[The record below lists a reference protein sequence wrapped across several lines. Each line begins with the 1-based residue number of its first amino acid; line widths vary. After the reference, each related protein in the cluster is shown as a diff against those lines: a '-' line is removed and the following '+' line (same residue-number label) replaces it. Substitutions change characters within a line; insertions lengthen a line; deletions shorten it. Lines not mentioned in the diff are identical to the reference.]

1 MLKYIKEILKVALP
15 AVGEMVLY
23 MLIWFFDTMMV
34 GNYGGQLGVSAVAL
48 SSELLYTFINILMG
62 MGLSIAL
69 TSIIAR
75 TMGNKNISL
84 AQNYANQGIKI
95 GILISFIVTSTFFIF
110 AENILSAANA
120 EKEILNK
127 NISLAQN
134 YANQGI
140 KIGILI
146 SFIVTSTFFIFAEN
160 ILSAANAEKEILAT
174 SAAYMRICCSG
185 MFFYMC
191 ANMLNGIFRGCKD
204 TKTPLYGAV
213 IMNIVNLSFDYL
225 LIFGKFGFPE
235 LGIRGAAAA
244 TAGAQILYF
253 LFIFSQRKKLP
264 FKISLFEKINFRE
277 MKDLIKLAVPS
288 AMQEGAYSISRLLGV
303 LMVMRLGSLSFS
315 ANQIAVTIESIS
327 FMPGWGFAIA
337 CTALVGHSIGGRN
350 FRQAKNYANAS
361 AFISAVV
368 MGFFSLIFLLFS
380 EELIS
385 MFIKKDDIGGR
396 NFRQAKN
403 YANASAFISAVV
415 MGFFSLIFLLFSEEL
430 ISMFIKKDE
439 IEVIKLGSMCLMIG
453 AAQQIP
459 MAVDMVLA
467 GALKGSGDT
476 KTPFNIAF
484 ICNWGIRLPLMFYF
498 IYMKKMP
505 ITYFWIITVI
515 QWFIESGILIY
526 KYRKKFNNWGIRLP
540 LMFYFIYMKKMPIT
554 YFWII
559 TVIQW
564 FIESGILI
572 YKYRKKFKK
581 MIQKNK

>member
-23 MLIWFFDTMMV
+23 MLIWVFDTMMV

-75 TMGNKNISL
+75 TMG
-84 AQNYANQGIKI
+84 
-95 GILISFIVTSTFFIF
+95 
-110 AENILSAANA
+110 
-120 EKEILNK
+120 NK

-264 FKISLFEKINFRE
+264 
-277 MKDLIKLAVPS
+277 S

-337 CTALVGHSIGGRN
+337 CTALVGHS
-350 FRQAKNYANAS
+350 
-361 AFISAVV
+361 
-368 MGFFSLIFLLFS
+368 
-380 EELIS
+380 
-385 MFIKKDDIGGR
+385 IGGR

-526 KYRKKFNNWGIRLP
+526 KYRKKF
-540 LMFYFIYMKKMPIT
+540 KA
-554 YFWII
+554 
-559 TVIQW
+559 V
-564 FIESGILI
+564 
-572 YKYRKKFKK
+572 
-581 MIQKNK
+581 IQKNIL

>member
-23 MLIWFFDTMMV
+23 MLIWVFDTMMV

-75 TMGNKNISL
+75 AMGNKNISL

-120 EKEILNK
+120 EKEILT
-127 NISLAQN
+127 
-134 YANQGI
+134 
-140 KIGILI
+140 
-146 SFIVTSTFFIFAEN
+146 TST
-160 ILSAANAEKEILAT
+160 
-174 SAAYMRICCSG
+174 AYMRICCSG

-235 LGIRGAAAA
+235 LGIRGAASA

-264 FKISLFEKINFRE
+264 FKISLSEKINLRE
-277 MKDLIKLAVPS
+277 MKELTKLAVPS

-337 CTALVGHSIGGRN
+337 CTALVGHSIGERN

-368 MGFFSLIFLLFS
+368 MGFFSLIFF
-380 EELIS
+380 
-385 MFIKKDDIGGR
+385 
-396 NFRQAKN
+396 
-403 YANASAFISAVV
+403 
-415 MGFFSLIFLLFSEEL
+415 LFSEEL

-476 KTPFNIAF
+476 KTPFNITF

-498 IYMKKMP
+498 IYIKKMS

-515 QWFIESGILIY
+515 QWFIESGIL
-526 KYRKKFNNWGIRLP
+526 
-540 LMFYFIYMKKMPIT
+540 T
-554 YFWII
+554 
-559 TVIQW
+559 
-564 FIESGILI
+564 

-581 MIQKNK
+581 MIQKNKTAANL

>member
-23 MLIWFFDTMMV
+23 MLIWVFDTMMV

-95 GILISFIVTSTFFIF
+95 GILISFIVT
-110 AENILSAANA
+110 
-120 EKEILNK
+120 
-127 NISLAQN
+127 
-134 YANQGI
+134 
-140 KIGILI
+140 
-146 SFIVTSTFFIFAEN
+146 EN

-264 FKISLFEKINFRE
+264 FKISLFEKINLRE

-337 CTALVGHSIGGRN
+337 CTALVGHSIGG
-350 FRQAKNYANAS
+350 K
-361 AFISAVV
+361 
-368 MGFFSLIFLLFS
+368 
-380 EELIS
+380 
-385 MFIKKDDIGGR
+385 

-526 KYRKKFNNWGIRLP
+526 KYRKKF
-540 LMFYFIYMKKMPIT
+540 KA
-554 YFWII
+554 
-559 TVIQW
+559 
-564 FIESGILI
+564 
-572 YKYRKKFKK
+572 
-581 MIQKNK
+581 MIQKNKAHYF